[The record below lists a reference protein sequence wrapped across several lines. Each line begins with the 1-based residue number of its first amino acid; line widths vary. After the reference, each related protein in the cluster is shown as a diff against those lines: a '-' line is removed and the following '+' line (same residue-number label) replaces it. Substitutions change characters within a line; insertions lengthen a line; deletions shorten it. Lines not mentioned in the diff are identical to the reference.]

1 MKHIYAIPAALAA
14 AVSAASC
21 MSYTYMTTSIHPDL
35 SADRTVYTQAD
46 SSYLTGETDAN
57 QFFFKPDSTWDTGL
71 LEEPFRKDFHEEIC
85 IMNIYA
91 SRHLG
96 SLAEGKLTPAE
107 PELEGCPVLAPEET
121 AQKHFRWFSTV
132 YEYKAVYRRIEG
144 LPVDLGEFMDRE
156 TQEFFLRGGTM
167 PGNWNGLELY
177 SALEEMN
184 SDFMEWYVTSTF
196 KVSHDII
203 QEMCGVRQRGLLEE
217 LSGKILEEYIKETES
232 NSGVEFEF
240 RKIFGITSRALTK
253 SEKDYFRKWSREY
266 GYYIDIVSEA
276 FDIAASNADKNYVKY
291 ADKILS
297 KWFEAGLRTL
307 SECRAFYDRERAEI
321 AEQRKKKKETAKS
334 AQKQEPSRFGEFN
347 IEESFRNAL
356 DRSYKD
362 D

>member
-57 QFFFKPDSTWDTGL
+57 QFFFKPDSTWETGL
-71 LEEPFRKDFHEEIC
+71 LAEPFRKDFHEEIC

-91 SRHLG
+91 SRRLG
-96 SLAEGKLTPAE
+96 SLAEEKLTPAE
-107 PELEGCPVLAPEET
+107 PEFEGCPVLAPEET
-121 AQKHFRWFSTV
+121 AKKHFRWFSTV

-167 PGNWNGLELY
+167 PGDWNGLELY

-217 LSGKILEEYIKETES
+217 LSGKILEEYIKEEEDVTVESLCRKLDIASGTSTFMDVYSGNKAAADSLYREQSKVTEYFACSLISEIEMPGKLCRS
-232 NSGVEFEF
+232 NATAFNGGNPQW
-240 RKIFGITSRALTK
+240 KIDCYRLLYDDITVTAV
-253 SEKDYFRKWSREY
+253 SREANIWA
-266 GYYIDIVSEA
+266 YILTGIV
-276 FDIAASNADKNYVKY
+276 
-291 ADKILS
+291 LS
-297 KWFEAGLRTL
+297 AGIFLL
-307 SECRAFYDRERAEI
+307 IS
-321 AEQRKKKKETAKS
+321 RK
-334 AQKQEPSRFGEFN
+334 QG
-347 IEESFRNAL
+347 
-356 DRSYKD
+356 
-362 D
+362 

>member
-57 QFFFKPDSTWDTGL
+57 QFFFKPDSTWETGL
-71 LEEPFRKDFHEEIC
+71 LAEPFRKDFHEEIC

-91 SRHLG
+91 SRRLG

-107 PELEGCPVLAPEET
+107 PEFEGCPVLAPEET

-132 YEYKAVYRRIEG
+132 YEYKAVYRRIGG

-167 PGNWNGLELY
+167 PGDWNGLELY

-203 QEMCGVRQRGLLEE
+203 QEMCSVRQRGLLEE
-217 LSGKILEEYIKETES
+217 LSSVEYAVTYCSDLFKRADAA
-232 NSGVEFEF
+232 V
-240 RKIFGITSRALTK
+240 FGIDKHFEDEL
-253 SEKDYFRKWSREY
+253 Y
-266 GYYIDIVSEA
+266 GFLVCRG
-276 FDIAASNADKNYVKY
+276 DKTLLVCF
-291 ADKILS
+291 LS
-297 KWFEAGLRTL
+297 K
-307 SECRAFYDRERAEI
+307 
-321 AEQRKKKKETAKS
+321 
-334 AQKQEPSRFGEFN
+334 
-347 IEESFRNAL
+347 
-356 DRSYKD
+356 
-362 D
+362 